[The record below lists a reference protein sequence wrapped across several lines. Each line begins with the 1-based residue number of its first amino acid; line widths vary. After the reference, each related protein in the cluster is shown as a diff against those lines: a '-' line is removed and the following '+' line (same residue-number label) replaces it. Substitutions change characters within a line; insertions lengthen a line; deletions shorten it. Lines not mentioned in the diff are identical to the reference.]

1 MIKTVVMVQVTTPEK
16 SNQYAN
22 KLMIAMRYRQIEV
35 NALLMPVTPAFFLL
49 FTNTDIENMRININM
64 TDKIVGVN
72 ISLPPFVMYQDNR
85 KEIYLFN
92 NHDVAKLHPKFI
104 FAQAYAK

>member
-64 TDKIVGVN
+64 TDKIVGMN
-72 ISLPPFVMYQDNR
+72 ISFPTFRNVPG
-85 KEIYLFN
+85 
-92 NHDVAKLHPKFI
+92 
-104 FAQAYAK
+104 